1 MNENLFQNLI
11 FLGIMSA
18 TLKDRGSIVRMNM
31 TPFTNPFGNVEKV
44 SIKLYTS
51 EKDKEELEFSY
62 MELSRFSWKDL
73 KKYLLPIISLME
85 LSA

>member
-18 TLKDRGSIVRMNM
+18 TLKDRGSIVRMKM
-31 TPFTNPFGNVEKV
+31 TPFTNPFGSVEKV
-44 SIKLYTS
+44 SIKLYTN

-73 KKYLLPIISLME
+73 KKYLLPIVSLME

>member
-18 TLKDRGSIVRMNM
+18 TLKDRGSIVRMKI
-31 TPFTNPFGNVEKV
+31 TPFTNPFGSVEKV
-44 SIKLYTS
+44 GIKLYIN
-51 EKDKEELEFSY
+51 EKDKEELEFSC

-73 KKYLLPIISLME
+73 KKYLLPIVSLME